1 MACDLHP
8 FFSSS
13 HQRVRPSAPPLWT
26 RLWASRR
33 NKTQNDRPWWIWVR
47 IPCSPWIFSSQIN
60 QTKSTS
66 KKTWF
71 SSQFSIGRN
80 PDMPALCR
88 LAVSIM
94 VVVVNKGFLRWRLCT
109 GHVVAICYWRE
120 GSCSFESCW
129 LLKFT
134 TPSKP
139 GISKKKRSWSGLS
152 QSWVLSWNGNTGSPF
167 LLCIAYFWAK
177 KNREEKWKI
186 KIRRICVCLCGVCI
200 LIYIYTYT
208 YMPKHM

>member
-139 GISKKKRSWSGLS
+139 GISKKKTVLKWAITVMSFVLEWKYWITISFMHCLFLS
-152 QSWVLSWNGNTGSPF
+152 E
-167 LLCIAYFWAK
+167 K
-177 KNREEKWKI
+177 KQGRKVKNKNSQNLRVFVWRMYI
-186 KIRRICVCLCGVCI
+186 D
-200 LIYIYTYT
+200 IYIYIYI
-208 YMPKHM
+208 YA

>member
-8 FFSSS
+8 FFSLS

-139 GISKKKRSWSGLS
+139 GISKKKKTVLKWAITAMT
-152 QSWVLSWNGNTGSPF
+152 LSWNGNTGSPF
-167 LLCIAYFWAK
+167 IYALPISEPK
-177 KNREEKWKI
+177 KQGRKVKNKNSQNLRVFVVYVYWYVYI
-186 KIRRICVCLCGVCI
+186 YSIH
-200 LIYIYTYT
+200 IYIYA
-208 YMPKHM
+208 